1 MAQVVPAGWRE
12 LKATGGAAREIETLE
27 LLEEGLSDRY
37 TVYHGVHWTRLG
49 QRGYALHGEIDFA
62 IVSSVGHVVLIE
74 QKAGSL
80 IEHGEQLYKRY
91 AEGDKDVVSQ
101 LARNTENLRNR
112 LRNECG
118 AAMPPFEALFYCP
131 DHRLRGGAVAG
142 LERARIIDAPRRGE
156 LVQRIQA
163 LLPIHDEPL
172 PSTPKVHAFFA
183 DLLELVPDVQALV
196 GQVGALQT
204 RLSGG
209 LAEWARRIE
218 CEPFRLRVIGT
229 AGSGKTQLA
238 LAVFRD
244 AVAAGKRPLYVCFNR
259 PLADHFARIAP
270 AGGEVTTYHQLADR
284 IARARGQAPDFASPG
299 AFEHLARV
307 LDAHAPDEPDR
318 FDELIVDEG
327 QDFEAGWAD
336 NLMRFLRPG
345 GRAWWLEDPMQNLYG
360 RPPVPLP
367 GWVTLRS
374 DVNYRSPADVIHMLN
389 RLLPLQGAMRGGSP
403 LTGSNYT
410 LVTYTDGADLL
421 ARTRAAID
429 ECMQLRFRHADM
441 AVVTYRGRQG
451 SKFTPFDQLGRHR
464 LRSPTGG
471 YDLLGNAVYTDG
483 SLLLDSVMRF
493 KGQSAPCVIFTEI
506 DFEALDDGAVRR
518 LFVGATRATVKL
530 VLVIS
535 ERAAGVLL
543 ERLRREPAPIR

>member
-1 MAQVVPAGWRE
+1 MAHVVPTGWRE

-27 LLEEGLSDRY
+27 LLAAGLSDHY

-49 QRGYALHGEIDFA
+49 RRGFAMHGEIDFA

-80 IEHGEQLYKRY
+80 IEDSGQLYKQY
-91 AEGDKDVVSQ
+91 AEGNKNVVSQ
-101 LARNTENLRNR
+101 LERNADQLRNR
-112 LRNECG
+112 LRDACS
-118 AAMPPFEALFYCP
+118 APKPRCEALLYCP
-131 DHRLRGGAVAG
+131 DHELRGGAVAG
-142 LERARIIDAPRRGE
+142 LERAQIIDASRRDE
-156 LVQRIQA
+156 LLGQIEA
-163 LLPIHDEPL
+163 LLPTRDEPL
-172 PSTPKVHAFFA
+172 PSAPKVHAFFA
-183 DLLELVPDVQALV
+183 DLLELVPDVQAIV

-244 AVAAGKRPLYVCFNR
+244 AVAAGRRPLYVCFNR

-270 AGGEVTTYHQLADR
+270 AGGEVATYHQLADR
-284 IARARGQAPDFASPG
+284 IAREQGQAPDFESPG
-299 AFEHLARV
+299 AFERLGQV
-307 LDAHAPDEPDR
+307 LDAHVPGEPGR

-327 QDFEAGWAD
+327 QDFEAGWAA

-360 RPPVPLP
+360 RPPVALP

-374 DVNYRSPADVIHMLN
+374 DVNYRSPGDVIHLLN
-389 RLLPLQGAMRGGSP
+389 RLLPLQGAMIGGSP
-403 LTGSNYT
+403 LTGSNYG
-410 LVTYTDGADLL
+410 LVTYTDSADLL

-429 ECMQLRFRHADM
+429 DCMQLRFRHADM

-451 SKFTPFDQLGRHR
+451 SLFTSFDQLGDHR
-464 LRSPTGG
+464 LRSPIGS
-471 YDLLGNAVYTDG
+471 YDPLGNALYKDG
-483 SLLLDSVMRF
+483 SLLLDSVMRL

-506 DFEALDDGAVRR
+506 DFEALDDSAVRR
-518 LFVGATRATVKL
+518 LFVGATRATVRL
-530 VLVIS
+530 VLVMS
-535 ERAAGVLL
+535 ERAARVLS
-543 ERLRREPAPIR
+543 ERLSQGPAAVS